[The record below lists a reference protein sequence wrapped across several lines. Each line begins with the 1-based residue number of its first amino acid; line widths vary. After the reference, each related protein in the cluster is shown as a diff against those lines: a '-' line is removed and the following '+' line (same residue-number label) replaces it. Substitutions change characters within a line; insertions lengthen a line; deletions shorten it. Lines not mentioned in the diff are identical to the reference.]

1 MLNKLKNKFILIN
14 MLTVG
19 IVLLLIVVA
28 ITVITYN
35 QEIEFAKIAV
45 GEQARD
51 RIIMVPM
58 YSSKP
63 KPEIPENLTPK
74 NNPISRAYTI
84 DAYIDKN
91 GEVVCFASYLGGYSS
106 EEFASLIKKI
116 GALEENKGTAHGVI
130 YAKRKITYTNDTSL
144 DFEYNVVISPLSI
157 IYRQVQGIFLI
168 GLSVVLGAMCIF
180 YFISR
185 KLADVAV
192 KPTEEAWKQQKRFI
206 ADASHDLKTP
216 LTVIMANNDI
226 MLSHPNSIV
235 AEQKKW
241 LESTKAEGE
250 YMQALINKM
259 LELAR
264 SEALASTIKLENTNI
279 SELVEKT
286 ALQLEPVA
294 YEKNVEIKSEITSNL
309 VIKSN
314 SEEFTRL
321 IYILVDNAIKYAK
334 EGSRITISLCN
345 TKKVIALD
353 INNSGN
359 VISKEELP
367 HIFER
372 FYRSDSARTSG
383 GFGLGLSIAKNIV
396 TALNGEISATSTK
409 ENGTTFTV
417 KLK

>member
-1 MLNKLKNKFILIN
+1 
-14 MLTVG
+14 
-19 IVLLLIVVA
+19 
-28 ITVITYN
+28 
-35 QEIEFAKIAV
+35 
-45 GEQARD
+45 
-51 RIIMVPM
+51 
-58 YSSKP
+58 
-63 KPEIPENLTPK
+63 
-74 NNPISRAYTI
+74 
-84 DAYIDKN
+84 
-91 GEVVCFASYLGGYSS
+91 
-106 EEFASLIKKI
+106 
-116 GALEENKGTAHGVI
+116 
-130 YAKRKITYTNDTSL
+130 
-144 DFEYNVVISPLSI
+144 
-157 IYRQVQGIFLI
+157 
-168 GLSVVLGAMCIF
+168 MCIF

-345 TKKVIALD
+345 TKKEIALN

-417 KLK
+417 ILK

>member
-1 MLNKLKNKFILIN
+1 

-19 IVLLLIVVA
+19 IVLLIIVLS
-28 ITVITYN
+28 ITVVTYN
-35 QEIEFAKIAV
+35 REIERKENIVWNGKF
-45 GEQARD
+45 D
-51 RIIMVPM
+51 RFIKAESVE
-58 YSSKP
+58 
-63 KPEIPENLTPK
+63 EIPKDPLFFQHNYLSEVDIAFVDKQGNICDTPY
-74 NNPISRAYTI
+74 PDIF
-84 DAYIDKN
+84 
-91 GEVVCFASYLGGYSS
+91 E
-106 EEFASLIKKI
+106 KI
-116 GALEENKGTAHGVI
+116 NVLEEQKGRTYGVI
-130 YAKRKITYTNDTSL
+130 YAKHKVREASIG
-144 DFEYNVVISPLSI
+144 EYEYCIVIAELSTV
-157 IYRQVQGIFLI
+157 YRQIQGIFFI
-168 GLSVVLGAMCIF
+168 GLSIVLGAMCIF

-226 MLSHPNSIV
+226 MLSHPNSAV

-241 LESTKAEGE
+241 LESTKEEGE
-250 YMQALINKM
+250 HMQALINKM

-264 SEALASTIKLENTNI
+264 SESL
-279 SELVEKT
+279 
-286 ALQLEPVA
+286 VA
-294 YEKNVEIKSEITSNL
+294 YEKNVEIVSEITPNI
-309 VIKSN
+309 VVKSN
-314 SEEFTRL
+314 GEEFTRL
-321 IYILVDNAIKYAK
+321 VYILVDNAIKYAPVNSK
-334 EGSRITISLCN
+334 ITVRLYS
-345 TKKVIALD
+345 TKKGVILD
-353 INNSGN
+353 INNSGS

-372 FYRSDSARTSG
+372 FYRSDSARTNG

>member
-1 MLNKLKNKFILIN
+1 

-19 IVLLLIVVA
+19 IVLLIIVLS
-28 ITVITYN
+28 ITVVTYN
-35 QEIEFAKIAV
+35 REIERKENIVWNGKF
-45 GEQARD
+45 D
-51 RIIMVPM
+51 RFIKAESVE
-58 YSSKP
+58 
-63 KPEIPENLTPK
+63 EIPKDPLFFQHNYLSEVDIAFVDKQGNICDTPY
-74 NNPISRAYTI
+74 PDIF
-84 DAYIDKN
+84 
-91 GEVVCFASYLGGYSS
+91 E
-106 EEFASLIKKI
+106 KI
-116 GALEENKGTAHGVI
+116 NVLEEQKGRTYGVI
-130 YAKRKITYTNDTSL
+130 YAKHKVREASIG
-144 DFEYNVVISPLSI
+144 EYEYCIVIAELSTV
-157 IYRQVQGIFLI
+157 YRQIQGIFFI
-168 GLSVVLGAMCIF
+168 GLSIVLGAMCIF

-226 MLSHPNSIV
+226 MLSHPNSAV

-241 LESTKAEGE
+241 LESTKEEGE
-250 YMQALINKM
+250 HMQALINKM

-264 SEALASTIKLENTNI
+264 SESLVSTIKLENTNI
-279 SELVEKT
+279 SELSEKT

-294 YEKNVEIKSEITSNL
+294 YEKNVEIVSEITPNI
-309 VIKSN
+309 VVKSN
-314 SEEFTRL
+314 GEEFTRL
-321 IYILVDNAIKYAK
+321 VYILVDNAIKYAPVNSK
-334 EGSRITISLCN
+334 ITVRLYS
-345 TKKVIALD
+345 TKKGVILD
-353 INNSGN
+353 INNSGS

-372 FYRSDSARTSG
+372 FYRSDSARTNG